1 MLARMA
7 RPAALAAAV
16 VTVATVALTGCGTAD
31 QGSHAPQTHGT
42 QVIVKR
48 DAANGSTVK
57 IAVGDKL
64 EVVLASSYWNFRG
77 SSAPL
82 VLRQMG
88 PAELLKAT
96 RTCVPGGGC
105 RPKRVIYRALK
116 PGRAVISAHRV
127 SCGEALACTGKKG
140 QFTITVVVG

>member
-16 VTVATVALTGCGTAD
+16 ATVALTGCGTAH
-31 QGSHAPQTHGT
+31 QGSHTPHTHGT
-42 QVIVKR
+42 QVIIKR
-48 DAANGSTVK
+48 DASNGSTVK

-64 EVVLASSYWNFRG
+64 EVVLASSYWTFRG

-82 VLRQMG
+82 VLRQVG

-105 RPKRVIYRALK
+105 RPKRVIYRAMK
-116 PGRAVISAHRV
+116 PGTAVISAHRV

-140 QFTITVVVG
+140 QFKITVIVG

>member
-1 MLARMA
+1 MIARMA
-7 RPAALAAAV
+7 RSAALAAAAAAV
-16 VTVATVALTGCGTAD
+16 VLTACGTVH

-48 DAANGSTVK
+48 DASNGSTVK

-77 SSAPL
+77 SSSPL

-116 PGRAVISAHRV
+116 PGKAVISAHRV
-127 SCGEALACTGKKG
+127 TCGEALACTGERG

>member
-1 MLARMA
+1 MLGRMA
-7 RPAALAAAV
+7 RSAALTAAA
-16 VTVATVALTGCGTAD
+16 AALMLTGCGTVH
-31 QGSHAPQTHGT
+31 QGSQAPQTHET

-48 DAANGSTVK
+48 DASNGSTVK

-64 EVVLASSYWNFRG
+64 EVVLASSYWNFRA

-88 PAELLKAT
+88 PAELLKTT

-127 SCGEALACTGKKG
+127 TCGEALACTGKRG
-140 QFTITVVVG
+140 QFKITVVVG